1 MGDSSCLRPRTL
13 APCSKRGVATAG
25 SRACF
30 DLQSSKVDCRASSM
44 SLAEIEQKVFALTDE
59 ERRQFA
65 AWFYRNEDRILP
77 ADSEEDE
84 VADEDLS
91 PEVMAEL
98 VR

>member
-1 MGDSSCLRPRTL
+1 
-13 APCSKRGVATAG
+13 
-25 SRACF
+25 
-30 DLQSSKVDCRASSM
+30 M
-44 SLAEIEQKVFALTDE
+44 SLAEIEQKVIALTAE

-77 ADSEEDE
+77 ADSEEDQ

-98 VR
+98 VRRRRELDSGTVKTYSLDEVVRGMKEVVNEVRRSSH